1 MLSEVNYDE
10 MEAQMLMN
18 STESPTAMDA
28 SHLEHEPERNDFLCF
43 HVQMCSIM
51 LHDDELITRK
61 CLGLKNF
68 GKSLRGKFCDFL
80 ESGSEV
86 CFLM

>member
-1 MLSEVNYDE
+1 MLLEMNDDECEVQGWTNP
-10 MEAQMLMN
+10 AQA
-18 STESPTAMDA
+18 STAMDV
-28 SHLEHEPERNDFLCF
+28 SHLEHEQECNNFLCF

-68 GKSLRGKFCDFL
+68 AEKSERKF
-80 ESGSEV
+80 
-86 CFLM
+86 